1 MTGSEAFSTGLVFPE
16 CPRWHDEQLWSS
28 DMWGHTVY
36 RYGADGSRDA
46 VVVIDDEPGGIGWL
60 PDGRMLVVSME
71 RRLLLRVEPNG
82 PVVHADLAEFAP
94 SSCND
99 LIVSGDGTAYV
110 SQFGFDLW
118 SGTSAPAP
126 SPVIRVTSDGHAS
139 VGADDL
145 MCPNGMA
152 LSPDGGTL
160 LVAEAAASRI
170 ARFEVGS
177 DGRLTNGDVFAQIT
191 PADGL
196 RFAPPDGICLDAEGA
211 VWMAEPM
218 GKRVLRVRAGGEI
231 VEEIAF
237 DFHPTAVVLGGA
249 DRRTLYVCLAPHID
263 HGAPRDNPSARLD
276 AVRVDVPGAGRP

>member
-1 MTGSEAFSTGLVFPE
+1 MARAEVFSSGLVFPE
-16 CPRWHDEQLWSS
+16 CPRWHDGQLWSS

-36 RYGADGSRDA
+36 RYDPDGSREA
-46 VVVIDDEPGGIGWL
+46 VVVLEDEPGGIGWL

-71 RRLLLRVEPNG
+71 QRLLLRVEPDG
-82 PVVHADLAEFAP
+82 PVVHADLAPFAP

-99 LIVSGDGTAYV
+99 LILSDDGTAYV

-118 SGTSAPAP
+118 SGSSAPAP
-126 SPVIRVTSDGHAS
+126 SPVIRVTPEGHAS

-152 LSPDGGTL
+152 LSADGRTL

-170 ARFEVGS
+170 ARFAVGR
-177 DGRLTNGDVFAQIT
+177 DGTLANGDVFAEIT

-211 VWMAEPM
+211 IWMAEPV

-231 VEEIAF
+231 VEDIGF
-237 DFHPTAVVLGGA
+237 DFHPTAVVLGGD

-263 HGAPRDNPSARLD
+263 HSAPRDNPSARLD
-276 AVRVDVPGAGRP
+276 AVRVEVAGAGRP